1 MGEWKNRIRA
11 RKRIPRFVE
20 GDKKKSIDRRVKVY
34 TCEKERAVTRGSQE
48 PADVL
53 LTAEVWWIVAIL
65 LRCDA
70 ARPIEYVCR
79 VQVARCSHPCVLRH
93 ALRVLRW
100 FDLFALYVL
109 APFLP
114 YPRLF
119 LYTKKDAKKR
129 EFFGKKV
136 VFYWNSSFSIF
147 LSSRFIFFDSFDSWH
162 CALWLPWL
170 VLACSL
176 LLFVMAIYRVKIVD
190 VSIW

>member
-11 RKRIPRFVE
+11 RKKIPRFVE
-20 GDKKKSIDRRVKVY
+20 GDKKKSIDRRVKVHA
-34 TCEKERAVTRGSQE
+34 CEKERAVTRGSQE

-109 APFLP
+109 ALSPPPPPIPTFFFIRRKRILW
-114 YPRLF
+114 
-119 LYTKKDAKKR
+119 KKI
-129 EFFGKKV
+129 

-162 CALWLPWL
+162 CALWLSWL
-170 VLACSL
+170 VLVPYYTL
-176 LLFVMAIYRVKIVD
+176 
-190 VSIW
+190 

>member
-11 RKRIPRFVE
+11 RKKIPRFVE
-20 GDKKKSIDRRVKVY
+20 GDKKKSIDRRVKVH

-109 APFLP
+109 ALSLPPP
-114 YPRLF
+114 YPHLF
-119 LYTKKDAKKR
+119 LYTKKENSLEKNCLLL
-129 EFFGKKV
+129 EFV
-136 VFYWNSSFSIF
+136 IF
-147 LSSRFIFFDSFDSWH
+147 NRFIFFDSFDSWH
-162 CALWLPWL
+162 CALWLSWL
-170 VLACSL
+170 VLPTTLCNGYLSG
-176 LLFVMAIYRVKIVD
+176 INCRR
-190 VSIW
+190 

>member
-11 RKRIPRFVE
+11 RKKIPRFVE
-20 GDKKKSIDRRVKVY
+20 GDKKKSIDRRVKVHA
-34 TCEKERAVTRGSQE
+34 CEKERAVTRGSQE

-109 APFLP
+109 ALSPPPPIPTSFFIRRKRILW
-114 YPRLF
+114 
-119 LYTKKDAKKR
+119 KKI
-129 EFFGKKV
+129 

-162 CALWLPWL
+162 CALWLSWL
-170 VLACSL
+170 VLVPYNTL
-176 LLFVMAIYRVKIVD
+176 
-190 VSIW
+190 

>member
-20 GDKKKSIDRRVKVY
+20 GDKKKSIDRRVKVH

-48 PADVL
+48 SADVL

-109 APFLP
+109 AIFLP
-114 YPRLF
+114 YPHLL

-129 EFFGKKV
+129 EFSGKKI

-162 CALWLPWL
+162 CALWLSWL
-170 VLACSL
+170 VLVPFYSL
-176 LLFVMAIYRVKIVD
+176 
-190 VSIW
+190 

>member
-11 RKRIPRFVE
+11 RKKIPRFVE
-20 GDKKKSIDRRVKVY
+20 GDKKKSIDRRVKVHA
-34 TCEKERAVTRGSQE
+34 CEKERAVTRGSQE

-109 APFLP
+109 ALSPPPIPTSFFIRRKRILW
-114 YPRLF
+114 
-119 LYTKKDAKKR
+119 KKI
-129 EFFGKKV
+129 
-136 VFYWNSSFSIF
+136 VFYWNSSFSIV
-147 LSSRFIFFDSFDSWH
+147 LSSSILSIVGIVRYD
-162 CALWLPWL
+162 
-170 VLACSL
+170 
-176 LLFVMAIYRVKIVD
+176 YRD
-190 VSIW
+190 

>member
-11 RKRIPRFVE
+11 RKKIPRFVE
-20 GDKKKSIDRRVKVY
+20 GDKKKSIDRRVKVHA
-34 TCEKERAVTRGSQE
+34 CEKERAVTRGSQE

-109 APFLP
+109 ALSLPPP
-114 YPRLF
+114 YPHLF
-119 LYTKKDAKKR
+119 LYTKK
-129 EFFGKKV
+129 E
-136 VFYWNSSFSIF
+136 NS
-147 LSSRFIFFDSFDSWH
+147 LEKN
-162 CALWLPWL
+162 C
-170 VLACSL
+170 L
-176 LLFVMAIYRVKIVD
+176 LLEFVIFNFSLISFYLLRFFR
-190 VSIW
+190 

>member
-11 RKRIPRFVE
+11 RKKIPRFVE
-20 GDKKKSIDRRVKVY
+20 GDKKKSIDRRVKVHA
-34 TCEKERAVTRGSQE
+34 CEKERAVTRGSQE

-109 APFLP
+109 ALSPPPPNPTSFFIRRKRILW
-114 YPRLF
+114 
-119 LYTKKDAKKR
+119 KKI
-129 EFFGKKV
+129 

-162 CALWLPWL
+162 CALWLSWL
-170 VLACSL
+170 VLVPYYTL
-176 LLFVMAIYRVKIVD
+176 
-190 VSIW
+190 